1 MEEMSQR
8 QKSRETWLKERDKNT
23 ALFHRMANSHK
34 RHNHIKEKRINGVW
48 LEESSLCKDI
58 VGAFQAILLDA
69 GEWRANIQGLIF
81 SRIFD
86 MEAASLVLAALRAM
100 NGDKALG
107 PNGFTIA
114 FWQSSWEVVKNDVM
128 RMFKEFHD
136 SGKLVKSLN
145 NSFIVMIP
153 KKGGAKDLKDFRPIS
168 PMGSIYK
175 LLAKVLANR
184 LKRVMGKLV
193 NRAHNAFVECRQILD
208 ASLIANEVID
218 SMLRKKE
225 RGVICKL
232 SIEKAYD
239 SINWQFLF
247 EVLHRMG
254 FGRKRVNWMKLCIT
268 TTSFSAD

>member
-1 MEEMSQR
+1 M
-8 QKSRETWLKERDKNT
+8 T
-23 ALFHRMANSHK
+23 NSHK

-48 LEESSLCKDI
+48 FEESSLCKDI
-58 VGAFQAILLDA
+58 VGAFQALLSDA

-86 MEAASLVLAALRAM
+86 MEAASLELPFSTEEVLAVLRAM

-107 PNGFTIA
+107 PDGFTIA

-136 SGKLVKSLN
+136 SGKLVKSIN

-168 PMGSIYK
+168 SMGSIYK

-193 NRAHNAFVECRQILD
+193 NRAHNAFVGGRQILE
-208 ASLIANEVID
+208 NKVID

-225 RGVICKL
+225 RGVLCKL
-232 SIEKAYD
+232 GIEKAYD

-254 FGRKRVNWMKLCIT
+254 FGRKWVNWMELCIT
-268 TTSFSAD
+268 TTSFSTD